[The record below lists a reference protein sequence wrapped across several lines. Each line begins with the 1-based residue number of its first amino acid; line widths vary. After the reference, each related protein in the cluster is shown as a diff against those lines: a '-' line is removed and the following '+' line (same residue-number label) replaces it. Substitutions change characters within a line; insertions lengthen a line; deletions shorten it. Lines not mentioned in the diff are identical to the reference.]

1 MTNYDR
7 DTLREFGWNI
17 QRVLSGEHLTREKTR
32 ELFSEILKNQQ
43 PDLQQGAFLA
53 ALSAK
58 GETADEIAGAWEAIV
73 ELDTTAATDLG
84 EGPLVDNSGTG
95 MDSLKT
101 FNVSSAAA
109 IVAASAGIRL
119 ARHGARGL
127 TSACGTVDVLEALG
141 IDVDCPVPVVSESIR
156 RLGIG
161 LFNGMSPEVHPN
173 ALGRILS
180 QIRFG
185 STLNIAAS
193 LASPCRPTHALR
205 GVHSVAAMEQVGA
218 VMRAIGY
225 QSALIVHGFNGDKTA
240 GMDELSTL
248 GESEVL
254 ELREDGSSTRYTIT
268 PESVGLP
275 RANFEDIASSGN
287 VDLEATRMLM
297 VLAGKG
303 HERRQDLVCLNA
315 GALFYLVKR
324 APSIEAGIRLAHAQL
339 GQTAIN
345 LLSRWTKT
353 QATNNVQATKGFAK
367 LRTVANLAGIP
378 LS

>member
-1 MTNYDR
+1 
-7 DTLREFGWNI
+7 
-17 QRVLSGEHLTREKTR
+17 
-32 ELFSEILKNQQ
+32 
-43 PDLQQGAFLA
+43 
-53 ALSAK
+53 
-58 GETADEIAGAWEAIV
+58 
-73 ELDTTAATDLG
+73 
-84 EGPLVDNSGTG
+84 
-95 MDSLKT
+95 
-101 FNVSSAAA
+101 
-109 IVAASAGIRL
+109 
-119 ARHGARGL
+119 
-127 TSACGTVDVLEALG
+127 
-141 IDVDCPVPVVSESIR
+141 
-156 RLGIG
+156 
-161 LFNGMSPEVHPN
+161 MSPEVHPR

-205 GVHSVAAMEQVGA
+205 GVHSVAVMEQVGA

-225 QSALIVHGFNGDKTA
+225 KSALIVHGFNGDKTA

-254 ELREDGSSTRYTIT
+254 ELREDGTSTRYTIT

-275 RANFEDIASSGN
+275 CANFEDIASSGN

-303 HERRQDLVCLNA
+303 HERRQDHVCLNA

-324 APSIEAGIRLAHAQL
+324 TPSIEAGVRLARAQL
-339 GQTAIN
+339 GQAAIS

-353 QATNNVQATKGFAK
+353 QASNDVQATQGFAK